1 MNFTTNKRALARA
14 VARVLPLRGGDS
26 GVLIEA
32 SHDSAGEY
40 VTVAAGDGTVA
51 QTVRVPATVRRAG
64 SFTADAPALRKALSG
79 GRAADTV
86 TAEADDET
94 RLIGGV
100 DADPARGRV
109 WIGDGSARHAVEQA
123 EAGPFPVEIGAGGT
137 HASWASA
144 DLSEALR
151 RVAFAM
157 SAEETRYYLNGV
169 FVTEESGGLV
179 MVATDGHRLAC
190 TETPLAP
197 GALGWPDGGI
207 ILPAL
212 AVAALAK
219 ASAGPDDNITV
230 RATTT
235 GAAFAG
241 PGWEIETRA
250 IDGTFPDYQR
260 VFPAAGAKGRAR
272 VTFDLGAFGA
282 TIRAAKPTA
291 DETILLNGYPQIGNR
306 IALDCGPAIEGQGI
320 CFKARY
326 VADMALA
333 IGGMATMDYDPAN
346 REPALFLSPDL
357 PGFAG
362 LLMPFG
368 ARR

>member
-1 MNFTTNKRALARA
+1 MNFTANKRALREA
-14 VARVLPLRGGDS
+14 VARVWPLRGGET

-40 VTVAAGDGTVA
+40 VAVAAGDGTVA
-51 QTVRVPATVRRAG
+51 QTVRFPATVHRAG

-86 TAEADDET
+86 TADADET
-94 RLIGGV
+94 RLIGGA
-100 DADPARGRV
+100 DADPAGGRV
-109 WIGDGSARHAVEQA
+109 WIGDGSARHAVEQV
-123 EAGPFPVEIGAGGT
+123 EAGPLPVELEPGGT
-137 HASWASA
+137 RASWASA

-157 SAEETRYYLNGV
+157 STEETRYYLNGV
-169 FVTEESGGLV
+169 FVTEESTGLV

-190 TETPLAP
+190 TETPLVP

-212 AVAALAK
+212 AVNALAK
-219 ASAGPDDNITV
+219 ACAGPEHKIAV
-230 RATTT
+230 RATMT

-241 PGWEIETRA
+241 QGWEIETRA
-250 IDGTFPDYQR
+250 IDGTYPDYKR
-260 VFPAAGAKGRAR
+260 VFPAAEAEGRAR

-282 TIRAAKPTA
+282 TIRAAKPH
-291 DETILLNGYPQIGNR
+291 DGETVLLNGYPNIGGR
-306 IALDCGPAIEGQGI
+306 VALDCGPEIEGRGI

-326 VADMALA
+326 VADMARA

-346 REPALFLSPDL
+346 RDPALFLSPDL